1 MTTSSINPD
10 LYLVGA
16 TAPSIL
22 FDTPDLP
29 RFDYPERLEA
39 PRRSTNVFSN
49 IPVIVVTALVFI
61 TVISWF
67 NVLSHWY
74 EDTFHPPTDNPKNYR
89 TTKLALGYAILVTL
103 ISIFGGIIIFLWI
116 SSKDS

>member
-1 MTTSSINPD
+1 MSTSTINPD

-39 PRRSTNVFSN
+39 PRRPTNIFSN
-49 IPVIVVTALVFI
+49 IPVIIVTALVFI
-61 TVISWF
+61 TIISWF

-74 EDTFHPPTDNPKNYR
+74 EDVFHPPDDTRNKYR
-89 TTKLALGYAILVTL
+89 TTKLALGYALLVTFV
-103 ISIFGGIIIFLWI
+103 SIFVGIVIYLWI
-116 SSKDS
+116 SSKNM